1 MINSNSDINWKDE
14 INVRL
19 KYFFQVDKWLLI
31 YLFFLDKNVHVY
43 INKQMNYIWHIF
55 KRFAKNEYFHMYT
68 KSTCRFNYCHW
79 NTQLIDKNN
88 NVSCNIILLQ
98 NTHTSVI
105 GRIHIRHQLLT
116 YIICPTPDDWIV
128 VCRVIYR

>member
-31 YLFFLDKNVHVY
+31 YFYFFRQECTCIHKQTDELHMTYFQTICKKWIFSNVY
-43 INKQMNYIWHIF
+43 KKYMQ
-55 KRFAKNEYFHMYT
+55 
-68 KSTCRFNYCHW
+68 FNYCHW

-88 NVSCNIILLQ
+88 NVWCNIILLQ